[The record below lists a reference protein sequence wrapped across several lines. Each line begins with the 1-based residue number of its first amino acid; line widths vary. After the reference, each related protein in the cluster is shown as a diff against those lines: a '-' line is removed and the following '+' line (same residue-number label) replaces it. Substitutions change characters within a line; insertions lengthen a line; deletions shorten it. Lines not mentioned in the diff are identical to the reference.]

1 MKLIL
6 PLAFSL
12 LFISL
17 NAQTFIEQEDK
28 KLHYAAGIL
37 YGSVGYSYV
46 WLKTKNKNKAIMGGL
61 CSSLMVGIGKEL
73 IDSTQKGNMFDV
85 EDLAATALGGISIG
99 VTFNLFKNEKN
110 SKKIRKR
117 RLGLFI
123 GPNNSR

>member
-12 LFISL
+12 LIISL

-28 KLHYAAGIL
+28 KLHYFAGIL
-37 YGSVGYSYV
+37 YGSAGYSYV
-46 WLKTKNKNKAIMGGL
+46 LLKTKNKNKAIIGGL
-61 CSSLMVGIGKEL
+61 CSSLMVGITKEL

-123 GPNNSR
+123 GPNNRR